1 MLNTILTIGGGPVG
15 WTINAVI
22 SGLQLAGMTKE
33 LVDLSN
39 KK

>member
-1 MLNTILTIGGGPVG
+1 MGGGAVG
-15 WTINAVI
+15 WTINAVL

-33 LVDLSN
+33 LIDLSN